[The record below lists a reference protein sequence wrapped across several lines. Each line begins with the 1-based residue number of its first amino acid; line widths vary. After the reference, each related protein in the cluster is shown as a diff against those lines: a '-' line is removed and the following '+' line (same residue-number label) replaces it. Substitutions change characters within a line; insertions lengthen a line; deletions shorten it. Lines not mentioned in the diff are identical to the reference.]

1 MSKELEA
8 SLVNYLC
15 PVCGNIAEEGII
27 MNSLLSEE
35 AAKEVKNLHG
45 KTVGYSDHACKECA
59 KYKDKALF
67 IIGIDAEKSKKE
79 PWRTGDIT
87 GINKDCPL
95 ALHIKPNTRTLKDR
109 WKLRCL
115 EMAGVDNWTWY
126 DQAMSDYEADEY
138 TNDELTKDYNEAN

>member
-1 MSKELEA
+1 MSKELEV

-27 MNSLLSEE
+27 MN
-35 AAKEVKNLHG
+35 
-45 KTVGYSDHACKECA
+45 SDHACKECA

-95 ALHIKPNTRTLKDR
+95 ALHIKPNTRTLKDGTMYCFMDKALGIELGL
-109 WKLRCL
+109 WK
-115 EMAGVDNWTWY
+115 
-126 DQAMSDYEADEY
+126 
-138 TNDELTKDYNEAN
+138 

>member
-1 MSKELEA
+1 MSKELEV

-35 AAKEVKNLHG
+35 AAKEVKSLHG

-59 KYKDKALF
+59 KYKDEALF
-67 IIGIDAEKSKKE
+67 IIGIDAEKSEKE

-95 ALHIKPNTRTLKDR
+95 ALHIKQLLRDR

>member
-1 MSKELEA
+1 MSKELEV

-27 MNSLLSEE
+27 MNSILSEK

-45 KTVGYSDHACKECA
+45 KNIGYSDHVCEECA

-67 IIGIDAEKSKKE
+67 IIGIDAEKSKEE
-79 PWRTGDIT
+79 PWRTGTII

-95 ALHIKPNTRTLKDR
+95 ALHIKPNTRTLKDGTISQEIVEDFNDF
-109 WKLRCL
+109 L
-115 EMAGVDNWTWY
+115 GV
-126 DQAMSDYEADEY
+126 
-138 TNDELTKDYNEAN
+138 

>member
-1 MSKELEA
+1 MSKELEV

-35 AAKEVKNLHG
+35 AAKEVKSLHG

-59 KYKDKALF
+59 KYKDEALF
-67 IIGIDAEKSKKE
+67 IIGIDAEKSEKE

-95 ALHIKPNTRTLKDR
+95 ALHIKPNT
-109 WKLRCL
+109 
-115 EMAGVDNWTWY
+115 GH
-126 DQAMSDYEADEY
+126 
-138 TNDELTKDYNEAN
+138 

>member
-1 MSKELEA
+1 MSKELEV

-35 AAKEVKNLHG
+35 AAKEVKSLHG

-59 KYKDKALF
+59 KYKDEALF
-67 IIGIDAEKSKKE
+67 IIGIDAEKSEKE

-95 ALHIKPNTRTLKDR
+95 ALHIKPNTRTEQRIASWIKH
-109 WKLRCL
+109 
-115 EMAGVDNWTWY
+115 
-126 DQAMSDYEADEY
+126 
-138 TNDELTKDYNEAN
+138 